1 MSHNP
6 TEQPVHPDELLPW
19 LVNGTLSGSER
30 HDVEQHLEFCTQCQQ
45 EIALLEQMRTEI
57 KESSTSSPGEIGL
70 NRLLNKIQNEQ
81 TAPDAA
87 SGTHTS
93 VWRTGLA
100 IAASLI
106 IFIQAGL
113 LLDSWY
119 LSKPMVPLAGPQTY
133 GLVLQVSFVPTAT
146 EAQIREVIT
155 GVHATFIDG
164 PSSLG
169 LYRIRLD
176 PLTAN
181 ESSIPKTIEQLRQ
194 HTTIIQHVAKN

>member
-57 KESSTSSPGEIGL
+57 KETSTSSPGEIGL

-81 TAPDAA
+81 TAPDARPQ
-87 SGTHTS
+87 THTS
-93 VWRTGLA
+93 AWRTAFA

-169 LYRIRLD
+169 LYHIRLD
-176 PLTAN
+176 PRTAN